1 MTLKHATI
9 SVEGMFLKV
18 TLLMAFPVISVVK
31 NASGV
36 TMSWGEDPRVQINK
50 IQHIIR
56 LMHFFL
62 VNINASGWQKISD
75 YDKDIPQSYTADQ
88 TMAP

>member
-1 MTLKHATI
+1 MHRNHLRITLASLTVLRKLFTCDLGMTLKHATI

-36 TMSWGEDPRVQINK
+36 TMSWGEDPRLQINK
-50 IQHIIR
+50 MQHIIQ
-56 LMHFFL
+56 FFF
-62 VNINASGWQKISD
+62 VNITFSG
-75 YDKDIPQSYTADQ
+75 
-88 TMAP
+88 